1 MVATPLRRPVPHLA
15 SAARRGISA
24 APLRLALILL
34 VLTGLAVA
42 VVLRRTDAVTN
53 PQFFAEDGR
62 YWFQEAYNDG
72 RLHAFFVPHG
82 GYFQTL
88 ERLGGAIG
96 VSLGLGRAPAA
107 SNAIAL
113 LLELA
118 PAAFLLTPR
127 FAAAIPSL
135 WLRAGLAALTV
146 AMPDVEIHGNL
157 TNAQWHLALLACMV
171 LIAAPD
177 RRIPWRMFDIGV
189 LVLCGLSGPF
199 VVLLLPLAALRWLLM
214 RRRADLEMV
223 AVIAPFAVLQGVT
236 TLATAGADRSGGPL
250 GAGWQPLVRIVAN
263 RVVIGGT
270 VGNDQDTGLFTQ
282 AWPHGLVIASAL
294 SVIAVIVFAV
304 VLWRGPFELKVLD
317 LFAVGILAVSL
328 IKPHVNEVIPQWGMM
343 ADLPAGDRYFLIPM
357 LAWATSLVWLIS
369 RLPRR
374 VAITIGSLAAVGFA
388 AHAAAN
394 WQFAPFVD
402 LHPSTYAAQLDAAPP
417 GRTVTVPIN
426 PPGWTM
432 VLTPH

>member
-1 MVATPLRRPVPHLA
+1 MRRPIPRLA
-15 SAARRGISA
+15 GPARRGVSA
-24 APLRLALILL
+24 APVRLALSLL
-34 VLTGLAVA
+34 LLAGLAVA

-72 RLHAFFVPHG
+72 RLHAFLTPHG
-82 GYFQTL
+82 GYFQTI
-88 ERLGGAIG
+88 ERLGGALG
-96 VSLGLGRAPAA
+96 VTLGLGRAPAA

-113 LLELA
+113 LLELV

-127 FAAAIPSL
+127 FAAAVPAFGVRL
-135 WLRAGLAALTV
+135 GLAALTV

-157 TNAQWHLALLACMV
+157 TNAQWHLALLAVMV
-171 LIAAPD
+171 LIAADDP
-177 RRIPWRMFDIGV
+177 RRRWRAFDIGV

-199 VVLLLPLAALRWLLM
+199 VVLLLPLAGLRWLLL
-214 RRRADLEMV
+214 RRRVDLLLV
-223 AVIAPFAVLQGVT
+223 AVTAPLALLQGIT
-236 TLATAGADRSGGPL
+236 TLFTAAGDRSTGPL
-250 GAGWQPLVRIVAN
+250 GAGWQPLVRIIAN

-270 VGNDQDTGLFTQ
+270 VGNDRDTGLFTQ

-294 SVIAVIVFAV
+294 SAIAVTVFAAV
-304 VLWRGPFELKVLD
+304 IWRGPFELRLLG

-343 ADLPAGDRYFLIPM
+343 AELPAGDRYFLIPM
-357 LAWATSLVWLIS
+357 LAWAASLVWLIT

-374 VAITIGSLAAVGFA
+374 VAVSIGSLAAIGFGV
-388 AHAAAN
+388 HAAEN
-394 WQFAPFVD
+394 WRFPSFID
-402 LHPSTYAAQLDAAPP
+402 MHPSTYAAQLDAAPP
-417 GRTVTVPIN
+417 GSTVTVPIN

-432 VLTPH
+432 ILTPH